1 MPAPSLSLIKFCQHL
16 SFFEGLILTHFF
28 VIYHLFYIIHS
39 VSQLSRKG
47 ESPTL
52 KRTHIKAKDWK
63 VELQM
68 STRHIPQ
75 KRILMSKLTET
86 LSTQFEKTSLRH
98 LNLLLLTLNLLL
110 EFWEIFVAKWCSWFV
125 YRVEKKW
132 TQKYYRKAFMSEN
145 VIHVI
150 HVIQVMQVNATNG
163 SN

>member
-1 MPAPSLSLIKFCQHL
+1 MLTPSLSLIKFCQHL

-28 VIYHLFYIIHS
+28 VIYHLFYILHS
-39 VSQLSRKG
+39 VNQLSIKG

-110 EFWEIFVAKWCSWFV
+110 EFWEIFVAKWCPDSCTA
-125 YRVEKKW
+125 RKKKW
-132 TQKYYRKAFMSEN
+132 KQKNYRKAFSQKTQ
-145 VIHVI
+145 H
-150 HVIQVMQVNATNG
+150 TY
-163 SN
+163 

>member
-1 MPAPSLSLIKFCQHL
+1 MPLSLIKFCQHL
-16 SFFEGLILTHFF
+16 SLFEGLILTHFF

-39 VSQLSRKG
+39 VSQLSRNG

-86 LSTQFEKTSLRH
+86 LSTQFEKNLTLTSQSPVPGCKIVVGILREIFGEKARFLIH
-98 LNLLLLTLNLLL
+98 SANLLRIAEVGHRHPNYLLPGPTLEWYSNLL
-110 EFWEIFVAKWCSWFV
+110 FWI
-125 YRVEKKW
+125 R
-132 TQKYYRKAFMSEN
+132 
-145 VIHVI
+145 
-150 HVIQVMQVNATNG
+150 
-163 SN
+163 